1 MNVRRPPEAPDD
13 LRRRPGRAFSSKYA
27 LALPPP
33 VSGSFATLPRRR
45 AAVAKKQAELRRQA
59 LVEVALER
67 QIWVENAEKDRI
79 ARTIVRIARRMDGK
93 RRAVI
98 AREDAAFRAG
108 AREAAVAIET
118 CWRRH
123 ARSSAWPRVK
133 AAYFRVLDAWAQ
145 LYRAARED
153 AALRAR
159 RRAARAQVATPLQ
172 TLWRARLA
180 RRELARRRR
189 ARDLMTRFIT
199 EGVIPLQTK
208 CRMLLARRELLRRQR
223 ELERRR
229 RAERARQQ
237 AYVIATRA
245 VRRWL
250 RWRFLQKVRRCVHLH
265 LARHRLLQRSMQTVA
280 SAVARPPVREAVALV
295 AVATACAG
303 ASMREAVAVA
313 AERERVAEEQRRWE
327 EELRRQI
334 AAAIEAA
341 KARVATPL
349 QTRFRA
355 RRARRRYVAMR
366 AAAVRIA
373 GWRRRLAWARLCA
386 AEARRREE
394 ERQRRALQV
403 IWKVVVPWLAR
414 RALRFK
420 KRRLAV
426 LRGMI
431 RVKGYARR
439 QATRQDHWWDLAG
452 ERALDIAGES
462 YRAAKEAA
470 RLATAMAQH
479 AVTVW
484 KQTQELDRRLNMLMI
499 ARAQRLAA
507 RAAKRVR
514 EIDLSG
520 VPKFCRTLPRRFAL
534 KRFEDER
541 LQILQRSTQRV
552 AFLRQL
558 AARAPK
564 PAEAA
569 PAPVFKPRWK
579 KPRKRPKTPEPEPAA
594 PPARRATRLLSA
606 VRWGRIQA
614 VHAGT
619 APTRPPPPPP
629 C

>member
-67 QIWVENAEKDRI
+67 QIWLENAEKDRI

-123 ARSSAWPRVK
+123 ARSSDWPRVK
-133 AAYFRVLDAWAQ
+133 AAYFRVLDAWAR

-355 RRARRRYVAMR
+355 RRARRRYVAIC
-366 AAAVRIA
+366 VEIKIL
-373 GWRRRLAWARLCA
+373 RRVGVASMAW
-386 AEARRREE
+386 
-394 ERQRRALQV
+394 
-403 IWKVVVPWLAR
+403 
-414 RALRFK
+414 
-420 KRRLAV
+420 
-426 LRGMI
+426 
-431 RVKGYARR
+431 
-439 QATRQDHWWDLAG
+439 
-452 ERALDIAGES
+452 
-462 YRAAKEAA
+462 
-470 RLATAMAQH
+470 
-479 AVTVW
+479 
-484 KQTQELDRRLNMLMI
+484 
-499 ARAQRLAA
+499 
-507 RAAKRVR
+507 
-514 EIDLSG
+514 
-520 VPKFCRTLPRRFAL
+520 
-534 KRFEDER
+534 
-541 LQILQRSTQRV
+541 
-552 AFLRQL
+552 
-558 AARAPK
+558 
-564 PAEAA
+564 
-569 PAPVFKPRWK
+569 
-579 KPRKRPKTPEPEPAA
+579 
-594 PPARRATRLLSA
+594 
-606 VRWGRIQA
+606 
-614 VHAGT
+614 
-619 APTRPPPPPP
+619 
-629 C
+629 

>member
-27 LALPPP
+27 LELPPP

-199 EGVIPLQTK
+199 EGVIPLQTR

-280 SAVARPPVREAVALV
+280 SAAARPPVREAVALV

-355 RRARRRYVAMR
+355 RRARRRYVAFC
-366 AAAVRIA
+366 VEIKIL
-373 GWRRRLAWARLCA
+373 RRVGGVASMAW
-386 AEARRREE
+386 
-394 ERQRRALQV
+394 
-403 IWKVVVPWLAR
+403 
-414 RALRFK
+414 
-420 KRRLAV
+420 
-426 LRGMI
+426 
-431 RVKGYARR
+431 
-439 QATRQDHWWDLAG
+439 
-452 ERALDIAGES
+452 
-462 YRAAKEAA
+462 
-470 RLATAMAQH
+470 
-479 AVTVW
+479 
-484 KQTQELDRRLNMLMI
+484 
-499 ARAQRLAA
+499 
-507 RAAKRVR
+507 
-514 EIDLSG
+514 
-520 VPKFCRTLPRRFAL
+520 
-534 KRFEDER
+534 
-541 LQILQRSTQRV
+541 
-552 AFLRQL
+552 
-558 AARAPK
+558 
-564 PAEAA
+564 
-569 PAPVFKPRWK
+569 
-579 KPRKRPKTPEPEPAA
+579 
-594 PPARRATRLLSA
+594 
-606 VRWGRIQA
+606 
-614 VHAGT
+614 
-619 APTRPPPPPP
+619 
-629 C
+629 

>member
-1 MNVRRPPEAPDD
+1 MNVRRSPEAPAAAPDD

-27 LALPPP
+27 LELPPP

-79 ARTIVRIARRMDGK
+79 ARTIVRIARRLDGE

-123 ARSSAWPRVK
+123 ARASDWPRVK
-133 AAYFRVLDAWAQ
+133 AAYFRVLDAWAR

-172 TLWRARLA
+172 TRWRARLA

-189 ARDLMTRFIT
+189 TRDLMTRF
-199 EGVIPLQTK
+199 IPLQTK

-250 RWRFLQKVRRCVHLH
+250 RWRFLQKVRRCVWLH

-280 SAVARPPVREAVALV
+280 SAAARPPVREAVALV

-334 AAAIEAA
+334 AAAIDAA

-414 RALRFK
+414 RALQFK

-426 LRGMI
+426 LRGMV
-431 RVKGYARR
+431 RFKGYALCRNQPVRR
-439 QATRQDHWWDLAG
+439 VNDISSLSRFSAMTRPSWL
-452 ERALDIAGES
+452 
-462 YRAAKEAA
+462 
-470 RLATAMAQH
+470 
-479 AVTVW
+479 
-484 KQTQELDRRLNMLMI
+484 
-499 ARAQRLAA
+499 
-507 RAAKRVR
+507 
-514 EIDLSG
+514 
-520 VPKFCRTLPRRFAL
+520 
-534 KRFEDER
+534 
-541 LQILQRSTQRV
+541 
-552 AFLRQL
+552 
-558 AARAPK
+558 
-564 PAEAA
+564 
-569 PAPVFKPRWK
+569 
-579 KPRKRPKTPEPEPAA
+579 
-594 PPARRATRLLSA
+594 RRA
-606 VRWGRIQA
+606 VRNRHHHVIEQ
-614 VHAGT
+614 VS
-619 APTRPPPPPP
+619 RR
-629 C
+629 

>member
-1 MNVRRPPEAPDD
+1 MNVRRPPEAPADAPDD

-27 LALPPP
+27 LELPPP

-280 SAVARPPVREAVALV
+280 SAAARPPVREAVALV

-452 ERALDIAGES
+452 ERALDVAGES

-479 AVTVW
+479 AVTVCVEI
-484 KQTQELDRRLNMLMI
+484 KFT
-499 ARAQRLAA
+499 AR
-507 RAAKRVR
+507 
-514 EIDLSG
+514 S
-520 VPKFCRTLPRRFAL
+520 
-534 KRFEDER
+534 
-541 LQILQRSTQRV
+541 S
-552 AFLRQL
+552 
-558 AARAPK
+558 
-564 PAEAA
+564 
-569 PAPVFKPRWK
+569 
-579 KPRKRPKTPEPEPAA
+579 
-594 PPARRATRLLSA
+594 
-606 VRWGRIQA
+606 
-614 VHAGT
+614 
-619 APTRPPPPPP
+619 
-629 C
+629 

>member
-1 MNVRRPPEAPDD
+1 MRRPPEAPDD

-27 LALPPP
+27 LELPPP

-67 QIWVENAEKDRI
+67 QIWLENAEKDRI

-108 AREAAVAIET
+108 RRGRRGDRRAGARGAVERLAA
-118 CWRRH
+118 RQ
-123 ARSSAWPRVK
+123 

-145 LYRAARED
+145 L
-153 AALRAR
+153 
-159 RRAARAQVATPLQ
+159 RRAARGTRRCERGDGRRGHRSRPLQ

-180 RRELARRRR
+180 RHGLARRRR
-189 ARDLMTRFIT
+189 ARPHDGIH
-199 EGVIPLQTK
+199 EGVMPLQTK
-208 CRMLLARRELLRRQR
+208 CRMLLARRSFTAAR

-280 SAVARPPVREAVALV
+280 SAVARPPLREAVALV

-366 AAAVRIA
+366 AAVRIA

-452 ERALDIAGES
+452 ERALDVAGES

-479 AVTVW
+479 AVTVCVEI
-484 KQTQELDRRLNMLMI
+484 KILRRVRAESSRRPPRHRCDACSMAWRCRFLT
-499 ARAQRLAA
+499 AQRSQHGS
-507 RAAKRVR
+507 V
-514 EIDLSG
+514 I
-520 VPKFCRTLPRRFAL
+520 
-534 KRFEDER
+534 
-541 LQILQRSTQRV
+541 
-552 AFLRQL
+552 
-558 AARAPK
+558 
-564 PAEAA
+564 AE
-569 PAPVFKPRWK
+569 K
-579 KPRKRPKTPEPEPAA
+579 
-594 PPARRATRLLSA
+594 
-606 VRWGRIQA
+606 
-614 VHAGT
+614 
-619 APTRPPPPPP
+619 
-629 C
+629 